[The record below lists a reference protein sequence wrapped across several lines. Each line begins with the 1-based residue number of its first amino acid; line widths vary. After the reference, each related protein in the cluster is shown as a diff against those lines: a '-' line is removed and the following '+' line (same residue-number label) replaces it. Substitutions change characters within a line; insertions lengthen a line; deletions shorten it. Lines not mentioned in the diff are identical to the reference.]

1 MSQTAYGL
9 QQTPQPGVLFDIS
22 EVEDVFTYVNQ
33 DGTWNIP
40 FGVMLARKSTSE
52 TQAKLPN
59 NSTDEMVGISLLAH
73 VYDPGPNGTLDQ
85 VHTIGVAPGPGVKQ
99 NQNLSTLRRG
109 RVWTFVETDV
119 AILAGGKAFVR
130 VTQNG
135 AGKLQLGALR
145 ADADGGNAVAV
156 HGRFMTASKL
166 VPATA
171 FPGQSGGA
179 QSSNFPAVGIPVNTA
194 VLEFDAAD
202 F

>member
-9 QQTPQPGVLFDIS
+9 QQTPQPGVQFDVS
-22 EVEDVFTYVNQ
+22 DVRDIFTYVNQ

-40 FGVMLARKSTSE
+40 FGVMVARQGTSST
-52 TQAKLPN
+52 QCKLPSV
-59 NSTDEMVGISLLAH
+59 STDEMLGIALLAH

-85 VHTIGVAPGPGVKQ
+85 VHSIGVAPGPGVKQ
-99 NQNLSTLRRG
+99 AQNLSTMRRG
-109 RVWTFVETDV
+109 RVWVFTEVDV
-119 AILAGGKAFVR
+119 AVNAGAKAFVR

-135 AGKLQLGALR
+135 AGKLQLGAIR
-145 ADADGGNAVAV
+145 ADADGGNAVAI
-156 HGRFMTASKL
+156 HGRFMTGSFL

-171 FPGQSGGA
+171 FPGQSAGA
-179 QSSNFPAVGIPVNTA
+179 ASPNFPAIGIPVNTA